1 MNIVCNPFFVTRSY
15 PSPEDD
21 ASCFVIMPF
30 SGELIQEVYTE
41 YTKPTIE
48 EVGLKCIRGDDIFS
62 VCSIMED
69 IFGAICKANVII
81 AEFTGRNP
89 NVLYEAGIAHTLG
102 KPLIGITQDM
112 EDVPFDLRSIRH
124 ITYKPT
130 PKGLIHLKETLR
142 NTLKSVMKQQHE
154 MYPQMFSDDEE
165 AYQQLLEAYVRRNAE
180 TDRMYSLIE
189 ARILDKYEQYNQ
201 KIRELSPHGSRKL
214 TLKEIGICFVKVDAE
229 FIDVDY
235 FDDDM
240 NAQINIDRKRVDAFC
255 ISKAPITNQQYAVF
269 VQETGHPYPDDW
281 NGSGYRQGQ
290 GDHPVTG
297 VSWVDITMFCRWMSE
312 ILGCEVSIPSEA
324 QWLAAAGYGINKQ
337 RYPWGAKWIDGACN
351 SKEYDHGKRKIMPVN
366 YFDKNVSPCGCVDM
380 LGNVW
385 EWTDSPYDIEKEN
398 GFQWRAVRGGA
409 NYTNL
414 KDIGVLARLVA
425 HPGHFLF
432 VRDLGFRVVTDRCL

>member
-1 MNIVCNPFFVTRSY
+1 MNIICNPFFVTRSY
-15 PSPEDD
+15 PSFEDN

-41 YTKPTIE
+41 YTRPVIE

-62 VCSIMED
+62 VSSIMED

-112 EDVPFDLRSIRH
+112 DDVPFDLRSIRH
-124 ITYKPT
+124 IVYKPT
-130 PKGLIHLKETLR
+130 PKGLMHLKETLY
-142 NTLKSVMKQQHE
+142 NTLKSVMEQQHE
-154 MYPQMFSDDEE
+154 MYPQIFSDDKE
-165 AYQQLLEAYVRRNAE
+165 AYQRLLEAYVKRNAE
-180 TDRMYSLIE
+180 TNKMYSLIE
-189 ARILDKYEQYNQ
+189 TRILEKYEQYNK
-201 KIRELSPHGSRKL
+201 KIRELSPHVSKKL
-214 TLKEIGICFVKVDAE
+214 TLKETGVCFAKVDTAL
-229 FIDVDY
+229 IDVDY
-235 FDDDM
+235 FDNDK
-240 NAQINIDRKRVDAFC
+240 NVQVNIDRKRVDEFY
-255 ISKAPITNQQYAVF
+255 ISKTPITNRQYAVF
-269 VQETGHPYPDDW
+269 VQKTGHPYPDDW

-290 GDHPVTG
+290 GDHPVIG

-312 ILGCEVSIPSEA
+312 VSGCEVSIPTEA

-337 RYPWGAKWIDGACN
+337 RYPWGAKWVDGACN
-351 SKEYDHGKRKIMPVN
+351 SKEYDCGKRKIMPVN
-366 YFDKNVSPCGCVDM
+366 HFDKNVSPYGCVDM

-385 EWTDSPYDIEKEN
+385 EWTDSPYDIEN

-414 KDIGVLARLVA
+414 KDIGILARLVA

-432 VRDLGFRVVTDRCL
+432 VRDLGFRVVMDRYL